1 MTNLTLEE
9 KKALIR
15 MALEAREQAYVPYSD
30 FMVGAALRAE
40 DGRIFTGCNVENAA
54 FTPTSCAE
62 RTALFK
68 AVSEGVT
75 RFTDIA
81 VVGSRRGEVNKQITS
96 PCGVCRQALF
106 EFGGPEL
113 SIFVPLGIVLLVIS
127 YVVLYKT
134 RFGLRLRACGEH
146 PQAADSVGI
155 NVYKMRYAGVLLS
168 GALGAIG
175 GLAYIVPP
183 VQTWNFEVGVAGAGF
198 LALAVM
204 IFGQWKPFNI
214 CAAAMFFAVFKSLAN
229 IADSTFLAQL
239 HWSSNIYNMMPF
251 IASMIILAFT
261 SKNSMAPKAE
271 GIPYDK
277 GSR

>member
-1 MTNLTLEE
+1 MTNLTLDE

-113 SIFVPLGIVLLVIS
+113 NVIMAKTPDDFIERSMDELLPFGFGPSNLAVNKAVEERVGKLILSQNWRNSTTFTRILQKICKDFVIGN
-127 YVVLYKT
+127 
-134 RFGLRLRACGEH
+134 A
-146 PQAADSVGI
+146 
-155 NVYKMRYAGVLLS
+155 LLS
-168 GALGAIG
+168 SHDPAILGS
-175 GLAYIVPP
+175 VN
-183 VQTWNFEVGVAGAGF
+183 VQV
-198 LALAVM
+198 
-204 IFGQWKPFNI
+204 
-214 CAAAMFFAVFKSLAN
+214 CAFPL
-229 IADSTFLAQL
+229 
-239 HWSSNIYNMMPF
+239 
-251 IASMIILAFT
+251 
-261 SKNSMAPKAE
+261 
-271 GIPYDK
+271 
-277 GSR
+277 